1 MQHWISRPRVDSAV
15 SLVDTKTGIHS
26 IAIYLLNN
34 WTGCCGS
41 DVYGGGAGIGGS
53 KVGSGFLVL
62 VLVIVMIVL
71 MVLGDVLLLIM
82 VVMMVMLY

>member
-1 MQHWISRPRVDSAV
+1 MDSAV

-41 DVYGGGAGIGGS
+41 DVYGGAAGIGGS
-53 KVGSGFLVL
+53 KVGSGF
-62 VLVIVMIVL
+62 
-71 MVLGDVLLLIM
+71 
-82 VVMMVMLY
+82 